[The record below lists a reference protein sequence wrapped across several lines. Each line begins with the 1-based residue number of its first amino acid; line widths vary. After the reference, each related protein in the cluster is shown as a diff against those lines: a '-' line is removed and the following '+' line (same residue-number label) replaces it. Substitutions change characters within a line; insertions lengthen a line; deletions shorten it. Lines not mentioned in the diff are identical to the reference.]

1 MKKKSIF
8 VFGLAVVVLF
18 GIVFANSLNLFK
30 QDTSNVVAA
39 IVAVDINPS
48 FELSTNSEG
57 VVLKVEAMNDDAKTL
72 ATADLVG
79 KPVAE
84 AIDLIV
90 QRANQAG
97 FVDIEDLEDDYVVV
111 STVLMEKTAEAV
123 RDRLHTQLQDR
134 IRLSD
139 TLQCMNVVELKAE
152 RIAQFEANEKE
163 IPLGLYVLKGMV
175 NLPDGTSVTVKEFFA
190 NEQNK
195 EKVKNKIHL
204 TEATQEKVRERI
216 ELALNKLENAGV
228 DTTELR
234 TRLENASAEQM
245 MQIQNEVRNKQED
258 PGQGG
263 NGNGNGSTE
272 DGGNGDGNTGDDSGT
287 QQGSGSDS
295 GGSTGGEIGRAS
307 CRERVF

>member
-57 VVLKVEAMNDDAKTL
+57 IVLKVEAMNEDAKTL
-72 ATADLVG
+72 ASSDLVG

-90 QRANQAG
+90 QRASQSG
-97 FVDIEDLEDDYVVV
+97 FIDIEDLEDDYVVV

-123 RDRLHTQLQDR
+123 RDQLHTQLQDR

-139 TLQCMNVVELKAE
+139 TLQSMNVVELKAE

-175 NLPDGTSVTVKEFFA
+175 NLPDGTAMTVKEFFSNA
-190 NEQNK
+190 ENK
-195 EKVKNKIHL
+195 EQVKNKVQL

-234 TRLENASAEQM
+234 TRLQNASVDQM
-245 MQIQNEVRNKQED
+245 LQIQSEVRNKQED

-263 NGNGNGSTE
+263 NDN
-272 DGGNGDGNTGDDSGT
+272 GNGDGNTNDDSGN

-295 GGSTGGEIGRAS
+295 GGSTSGSGKGS
-307 CRERVF
+307 